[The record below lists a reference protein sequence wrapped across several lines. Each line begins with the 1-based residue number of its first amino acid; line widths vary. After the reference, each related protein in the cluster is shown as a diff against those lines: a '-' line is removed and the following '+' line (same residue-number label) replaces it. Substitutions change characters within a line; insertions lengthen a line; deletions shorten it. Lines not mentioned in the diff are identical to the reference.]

1 MRLTVLVLCLTLVS
15 SLACDSKAVENKIA
29 AIEVSAEMPWP
40 QWRGIGRDGKSGET
54 GLLAEWRVDG
64 PPVVWKTKG
73 LGGGFANVS
82 VANGKL
88 FTTGNQSDGQ
98 AVVAISADDGKILW
112 KRTLTKTVPKH
123 GYGGSRCTPTVDG
136 DRLYV
141 VTSDGAIACLKA
153 GDGEIVWQK
162 SFSKEWKGKMM
173 SGWGFSESP
182 LVDGDWVICTPGGRD
197 ALMVAIDKMTGDEI
211 WRTAASDLGKSGKD
225 GAGYSSIVVSNAAG
239 VKQYVQLTGRG
250 LIGVDAKTGKLLWNY
265 NRVANGTA
273 NIPTPVVDGN
283 FVFGSSG
290 YGTGAALLEIK
301 KDGDKLAAEEKYFLD
316 AKTLQNHHGGVILL
330 GKYLF
335 CGHGHNKGFPICV
348 EMATGDIAWGPE
360 RGEGSG
366 SAAVSYADGHL
377 YFRYQDG
384 TMALIEADPNEY
396 RLKGKFKI
404 GILNGKSWAHPVIA
418 DGKLYL
424 RDQDELI
431 VYDIR
436 AKK

>member
-1 MRLTVLVLCLTLVS
+1 MRSTALILCLALSS
-15 SLACDSKAVENKIA
+15 SLACDSRAIENKVDP
-29 AIEVSAEMPWP
+29 IEVSAERPWP

-54 GLLAEWRVDG
+54 GLLSKWPADG

-73 LGGGFANVS
+73 LGKGYANVS
-82 VANGKL
+82 VADGKL

-98 AVVAISADDGKILW
+98 AVVTISADDGKVLW
-112 KRTLTKTVPKH
+112 KKTLTNSVPKH

-141 VTSDGAIACLKA
+141 VTSDGAIACLTID
-153 GDGEIVWQK
+153 DGSIVWQK
-162 SFSKEWKGKMM
+162 SFRDEWKGKMM

-182 LVDGDWVICTPGGRD
+182 LVDGDWVLCTPGGSE
-197 ALMVAIDKMTGDEI
+197 ALMVALDKKTGKEI

-225 GAGYSSIVVSNAAG
+225 GAGYSSIVVSNAVG

-273 NIPTPVVDGN
+273 NIPTPVVDGD

-290 YGTGAALLEIK
+290 YGTGSVLLEIK
-301 KDGDKLAAEEKYFLD
+301 KDGDKLIADEKYFLD
-316 AKTLQNHHGGVILL
+316 AKTLQNHHGGMILL

-348 EMATGDIAWGPE
+348 ELATGDIVWGPE
-360 RGEGSG
+360 RGKGSG

-384 TMALIEADPNEY
+384 TMVLIEADPNDY
-396 RLKGKFKI
+396 KVKGEFKI

-418 DGKLYL
+418 DGRLYL

-431 VYDIR
+431 VYDIQ